1 MSEVSPKK
9 HPLIRTP
16 PDNGD
21 GYDRRKRWF
30 TAGMLLLLVSV
41 ALVISLFMTPLE
53 RHLFNGGT
61 WFGVVIGLQ
70 VVSAIALGSAG
81 AVKRDRLGVTALSFA
96 LVSVILAIGLTFVFV
111 AILSLSGLR

>member
-30 TAGMLLLLVSV
+30 TAGVLLLLVSV
-41 ALVISLFMTPLE
+41 ALVISLFITPLE

-61 WFGVVIGLQ
+61 WFGIVTGLQ
-70 VVSAIALGSAG
+70 VASVIALGTAG
-81 AVKRDRLGVTALSFA
+81 TKRDTLGVTARSFA
-96 LVSVILAIGLTFVFV
+96 VVSVILALGLTFVFV